1 MEENSSDQRFRW
13 PKTKNPILIIVR
25 LLGRSTVFLMLGVM
39 YLIERWKIESK
50 FPFLIFFNF
59 FLLSLAWL
67 FLQQKLKVYKLL
79 GWVVVFVAVW
89 ITLIEFFPDIFA
101 ITPWW

>member
-1 MEENSSDQRFRW
+1 M
-13 PKTKNPILIIVR
+13 
-25 LLGRSTVFLMLGVM
+25 
-39 YLIERWKIESK
+39 
-50 FPFLIFFNF
+50 
-59 FLLSLAWL
+59 AWL

-89 ITLIEFFPDIFA
+89 MTLVELFPDIFA